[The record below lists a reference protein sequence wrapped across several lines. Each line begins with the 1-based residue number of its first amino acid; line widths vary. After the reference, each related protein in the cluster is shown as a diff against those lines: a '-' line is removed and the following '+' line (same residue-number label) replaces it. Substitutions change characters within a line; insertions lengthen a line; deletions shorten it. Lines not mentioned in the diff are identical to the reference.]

1 MTTTPIMKRLLIY
14 GLLYVALNLYAWFRS
29 EQLLFCPQEPSY
41 VHLPNEVKIPT
52 ANGEH
57 ITAVFLEHSDAK
69 HTILFSHG
77 NAEDLGK
84 VVPFMRQF
92 YEMGF
97 SVLMYDYRGYGT
109 SEGKASTAHV
119 KQDAEA
125 AYHWLVDE
133 KKIAPRSI
141 IIQGRSLGGGVAVW
155 LASRNEC
162 GGLISEESF
171 ASAIRVKTHWKILPW
186 DKFDS
191 FRSIRR
197 VDCPVL
203 VIHGTDDKLIPLWH
217 AEKVYNAAPEPKR
230 ALWIEGGQ
238 HNNYVYA
245 AEEKYFTTVRQFID
259 ELGAQ

>member
-1 MTTTPIMKRLLIY
+1 MTTKPIILRVLIY
-14 GLLYVALNLYAWFRS
+14 GLLYLALNLYAWFRS
-29 EQLLFCPQEPSY
+29 EQLLFCPKEPSY
-41 VHLPNEVKIPT
+41 EHLPDEVKIPT
-52 ANGEH
+52 ADGGS
-57 ITAVFLEHSDAK
+57 ITAVFLEHPDAD

-77 NAEDLGK
+77 NAEDLGN
-84 VVPFMRQF
+84 VVPFMQQF

-109 SEGKASTAHV
+109 SKGKVSTAHV

-125 AYHWLVDE
+125 AYNWLVSE
-133 KKIAPRSI
+133 KEIDPQSI

-155 LASRNEC
+155 LAAHNEC
-162 GGLISEESF
+162 GGLITEESF

-186 DKFDS
+186 DKFNS
-191 FRSIRR
+191 LRSIRR

-203 VIHGTDDKLIPLWH
+203 VIHGTDDTLIPLWH

-245 AEEKYFTTVRQFID
+245 AEEQYFTTVQHFIN
-259 ELGAQ
+259 ELSGK

>member
-1 MTTTPIMKRLLIY
+1 MTTYPILQRILIY
-14 GLLYVALNLYAWFRS
+14 GLLFIAFNIFAWFRS

-41 VHLPNEVKIPT
+41 THLPNEVKIPT
-52 ANGEH
+52 ADGGR
-57 ITAVFLEHSDAK
+57 ITAVFLEQPDAQ

-84 VVPFMRQF
+84 VVPFMQQF
-92 YEMGF
+92 YAMGF

-125 AYHWLVDE
+125 AYNWLVHE
-133 KKIAPRSI
+133 KGIQPRSI

-162 GGLISEESF
+162 GGLITEESF
-171 ASAIRVKTHWKILPW
+171 ASAFRVKTHWKILPW

-191 FRSIRR
+191 LRSIRR

-203 VIHGTDDKLIPLWH
+203 VIHGTDDRLIPLWH

-230 ALWIEGGQ
+230 ALWIKGGQ

-245 AEEKYFTTVRQFID
+245 AEEQYFGTVREFID
-259 ELGAQ
+259 ELGQK